1 MQTFDT
7 HATHPHHPLRM
18 LQDEVPDQEQ
28 DAFEDNDAVQETVVV
43 AVHPWMLC
51 ECVCVRIS
59 NELASWFL
67 GIFLRTNM
75 MVVIRTLGH
84 GLVGRTTIP

>member
-51 ECVCVRIS
+51 ECVCGCAYI
-59 NELASWFL
+59 
-67 GIFLRTNM
+67 
-75 MVVIRTLGH
+75 
-84 GLVGRTTIP
+84 